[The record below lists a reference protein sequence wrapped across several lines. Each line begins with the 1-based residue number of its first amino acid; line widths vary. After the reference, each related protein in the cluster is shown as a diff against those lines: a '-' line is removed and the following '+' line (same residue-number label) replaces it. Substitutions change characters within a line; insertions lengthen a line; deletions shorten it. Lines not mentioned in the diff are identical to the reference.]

1 MAHDLSG
8 LTLFNGCDERQLS
21 TLASMLSPVDE
32 PSGAVLAR
40 QGEVAHSFLVVTT
53 GEAAVLRDDG
63 DGEHQVATVGPGA
76 IVGELSVLLAAPR
89 SATKYMAKSYT
100 GPRNSHTC
108 QIRYRTPPSSRT
120 PYGFTWTPA
129 RSSRS

>member
-1 MAHDLSG
+1 
-8 LTLFNGCDERQLS
+8 
-21 TLASMLSPVDE
+21 MLSPVDE

-76 IVGELSVLLAAPR
+76 IVGELSVLRAAPR
-89 SATKYMAKSYT
+89 RPRLPRPVHSRATPA
-100 GPRNSHTC
+100 
-108 QIRYRTPPSSRT
+108 
-120 PYGFTWTPA
+120 TPA
-129 RSSRS
+129 RSRRCSTSPASRSGSRAP

>member
-8 LTLFNGCDERQLS
+8 LTLFNGCDERRLS

-63 DGEHQVATVGPGA
+63 DGEHQVATVGPGGGKFHVA
-76 IVGELSVLLAAPR
+76 FGSNPGPSRTSLA
-89 SATKYMAKSYT
+89 
-100 GPRNSHTC
+100 
-108 QIRYRTPPSSRT
+108 PSSRQNT
-120 PYGFTWTPA
+120 ID
-129 RSSRS
+129 SSS